1 MKMRVITS
9 KKQNRYMM
17 RKIILMASLVMGLLV
32 ANRAEAQQEPR
43 RQVMLDKVVAVV
55 GGSSILHS
63 ELREYADAL
72 VMQRRQMGYTSDV
85 DPMEEALEALLE
97 QKLLYNQALID
108 SVDMAG
114 GDVNA
119 RVEAYVQALM
129 EEAGGMQ
136 EFERREHMPI
146 FNYRE
151 MVRNRF
157 EEQAYAQSMKSEVV
171 SKVTIVPGEVERFYR
186 HIDKDSLPMIG
197 EQYVYAHITKFP
209 ASLKDAQQ
217 RTRERLLDM
226 RERVITGQ
234 TQFSVLA
241 RMYSIDGSAM
251 YGGEMEPAPASYF
264 VRPFAEALEKLRPGQ
279 VSEIVET
286 EFGFHIIELIEII
299 GDKYRCR
306 HILLRPT
313 FTRDELLQPAH
324 QLDSIARLIRKDSL
338 TFEDAALR
346 FSDDASTKHNGGIV
360 SNHDVLARMG
370 VYDGARLTA
379 TRFLKEDFGAQ
390 GGKALEDY
398 NALMNLKI
406 GEVSDSYQTTDLMGN
421 QMSKIVKLVDII
433 PSHVASLE
441 DDYIRLEEMALT
453 QKQER
458 TYEAWLNDK
467 KSSMYIYIDPEYR
480 TERLREKGWIK

>member
-1 MKMRVITS
+1 M
-9 KKQNRYMM
+9 
-17 RKIILMASLVMGLLV
+17 ILATLAV
-32 ANRAEAQQEPR
+32 ATLISGSVQAEAQQPR

-63 ELREYADAL
+63 EVLEYAEAL
-72 VMQRRQMGYTSDV
+72 VQQRRQMGYTSDV
-85 DPMEEALEALLE
+85 DPMDEALEALLE

-108 SVDMAG
+108 SVDMMG
-114 GDVNA
+114 GNVHS
-119 RVEAYVQALM
+119 RVEAYVQGLVD
-129 EEAGGMQ
+129 EAGGIQ
-136 EFERREHMPI
+136 EFERKEHMPI

-151 MVRNRF
+151 MVRTRF
-157 EEQAYAQSMKSEVV
+157 EEQAYAQSMKADVV
-171 SKVTIVPGEVERFYR
+171 NKVTIVPGEVEKFYE

-197 EQYVYAHITKFP
+197 EQYVYAHITKMP

-251 YGGEMEPAPASYF
+251 YGGEMEPAPSSFF

-286 EFGFHIIELIEII
+286 EFGFHIIELIEVV
-299 GDKYRCR
+299 GDRYRCR

-313 FTRDELLQPAH
+313 FTGEELMQPARE
-324 QLDSIARLIRKDSL
+324 LDSIARLIRKDSM
-338 TFEDAALR
+338 TFAEAALLH
-346 FSDDASTKHNGGIV
+346 SDDASTKHNGGIV

-398 NALMNLKI
+398 NALKGLKV
-406 GEVSDSYQTTDLMGN
+406 GEVSDSYQSTDLMGN
-421 QMSKIVKLVDII
+421 QMSKIVKLVEII
-433 PSHVASLE
+433 PAHVASLE
-441 DDYIRLEEMALT
+441 DDYIRLEEMALLK
-453 QKQER
+453 KQEEV
-458 TYEAWLNDK
+458 YNIWLAK
-467 KSSMYIYIDPEYR
+467 KRESMYIYVDPDYR
-480 TERLREKGWIK
+480 NETLRAKGWIK